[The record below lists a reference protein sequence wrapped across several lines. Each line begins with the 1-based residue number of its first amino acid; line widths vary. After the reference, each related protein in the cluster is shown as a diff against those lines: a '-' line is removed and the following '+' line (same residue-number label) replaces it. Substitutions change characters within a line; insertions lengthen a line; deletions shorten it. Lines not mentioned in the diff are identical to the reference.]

1 MKNDE
6 RVFTEIMVGE
16 IVFEFDGRR
25 TFTREGFERFVKT
38 HLRFSNLNERYRQ
51 AKESIREAIIKRT
64 GSREDAA
71 EVLDGLYEWRA
82 FVAFENLGEVA
93 EYLEGHL
100 KKLER

>member
-38 HLRFSNLNERYRQ
+38 HLRYTNLNERYRV
-51 AKESIREAIIKRT
+51 AKEGIRKLILNRT
-64 GSREDAA
+64 GSHERAA
-71 EVLDGLYEWRA
+71 EVLDMLYEWRA